1 MIIQCDHCSARF
13 KIDDSKLANGPVKVR
28 CAKCKEI
35 FVVRPEEPVAAKV
48 VPPLPE
54 PVSPPAESAGAAE
67 FSFDTPLDSNKL
79 ATKGTAD
86 FSAGTETPAVSKKA
100 DSEQTDSSNEFD
112 WQTGKASISADSGA
126 GSDFDLS
133 SFDASLAAPK
143 EAADQAAAEAEDND
157 FDFGEVDFSAKN
169 APPVASSVVAGS
181 AAADDFSIDF
191 GEVSFSDQ
199 PATERDSG
207 ASSGAVAKNDAA
219 FSDESRPSAEPSAAD
234 AFLLSFDSDSA
245 QQGSS
250 AATDKKAAENVNFTE
265 FSFAGMDEPVGGEP
279 VRTASAAALHDQV
292 HEEFV
297 SSGFSEDD
305 LGEEPPPSSLTSRKK
320 SGSHFPLIVIVG
332 AILLIV
338 ALAGSGVYFFGGPKA
353 FSKVGLGFLVEWYG
367 NKGAEEGSIAL
378 KGVTASYA
386 VNSTAGELF
395 VVRGEAVNNFNK
407 PRASI
412 QVKVTILG
420 TGGAALVAKSAYCGN
435 SLSNEQ
441 LATLPLAKIEEIMNN
456 QFGDSLANLGL
467 KPGGTIPFVVVVS
480 PLPKDATDY
489 SVAVSG
495 STVATQ

>member
-13 KIDDSKLANGPVKVR
+13 KMDDSKLANGPVKVR

-54 PVSPPAESAGAAE
+54 LVSPSAESADAAE
-67 FSFDTPLDSNKL
+67 FSFDTPSSLNNL
-79 ATKGTAD
+79 ASKVADD
-86 FSAGTETPAVSKKA
+86 FSAGTETPAVGKKA
-100 DSEQTDSSNEFD
+100 ASEQTDSSTEFD
-112 WQTGKASISADSGA
+112 WQTGKTSTADDSGA
-126 GSDFDLS
+126 GSEFDLS

-169 APPVASSVVAGS
+169 APPVASSVVTGS
-181 AAADDFSIDF
+181 ADADDFSMDF

-199 PATERDSG
+199 PAKESG
-207 ASSGAVAKNDAA
+207 ADTSSGPVAENDAA
-219 FSDESRPSAEPSAAD
+219 FPSESHPSTEPSAAD
-234 AFLLSFDSDSA
+234 DFLLSFNSDSA

-250 AATDKKAAENVNFTE
+250 AATDKKATENVNFTE
-265 FSFAGMDEPVGGEP
+265 FSFAGKDEPVEP
-279 VRTASAAALHDQV
+279 GRTGSAADFHDQA

-297 SSGFSEDD
+297 ASGFSEDD

-332 AILLIV
+332 AIILIV

-378 KGVTASYA
+378 KGVTASYTI
-386 VNSTAGELF
+386 NSTAGELF
-395 VVRGEAVNNFNK
+395 VVRGEAVNNFKK

-412 QVKVTILG
+412 QVKVTLLG
-420 TGGAALVAKSAYCGN
+420 TGGAALIAKSAYCGN

-467 KPGGTIPFVVVVS
+467 KPGGTIPFVAVVS

-489 SVAVSG
+489 SVVVSG